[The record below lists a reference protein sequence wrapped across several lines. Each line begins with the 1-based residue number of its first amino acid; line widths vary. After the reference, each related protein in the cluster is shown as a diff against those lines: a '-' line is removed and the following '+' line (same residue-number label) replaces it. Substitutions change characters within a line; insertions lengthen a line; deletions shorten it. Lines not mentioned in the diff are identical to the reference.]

1 MLYRKIRTHIRTTTT
16 QQAVCVC
23 AAHSQIQ
30 QLKQSYLYLSRDWE
44 RWKGDTP
51 LLIKYRDKTVEVVS
65 VQCPQCTHTAC
76 CVVVVLC
83 CVLWAYLCHPRPACF
98 PLLSFPK
105 FPNKIR
111 LLLSHALLHNNNV
124 KDSFTFRP
132 RRLGPKVQLQSST
145 GSLSSYT

>member
-1 MLYRKIRTHIRTTTT
+1 M
-16 QQAVCVC
+16 
-23 AAHSQIQ
+23 
-30 QLKQSYLYLSRDWE
+30 
-44 RWKGDTP
+44 
-51 LLIKYRDKTVEVVS
+51 IKYRDKTVLTVEVVS

-132 RRLGPKVQLQSST
+132 RRLGPKVQLQSSQARSVVT
-145 GSLSSYT
+145 LSMPRRLGSEVKESTSTFRSRFIIVVFRSLGLRPRDLKRNRAF